1 LGRADVEVSVLTLGG
16 TPFGDMYEVV
26 PDEQAVATV
35 ERAYEVGVRS
45 FDTAPLY
52 GVGKSERR
60 LGLGIRSL
68 PRAELTICSKVGRVL
83 QDDDGTIPPT
93 FEYDEDAVLGSLT
106 ASRERID
113 VDRIDVVHVHDPD
126 RYIDAALDRA
136 FPTLRRLQAD
146 GLIGA
151 VSAGMNNTAPLCRF
165 IDEGAVDCVLLN
177 GRTSLLD
184 HSALDDLLPLALER
198 GVSVIAGGVFNSGV
212 LADPDA
218 DPRFV
223 NFRYQPPS
231 PEILEQVAR
240 IRAVCESRG
249 VGLRAAA
256 LQYPLLHSAVAAVV
270 VGCRSPE
277 EVAANAAG
285 LEVDIPVVLWKELDE
300 KGLVRAMRS

>member
-1 LGRADVEVSVLTLGG
+1 
-16 TPFGDMYEVV
+16 M
-26 PDEQAVATV
+26 
-35 ERAYEVGVRS
+35 GVRS

-68 PRAELTICSKVGRVL
+68 PRDELTICSKVGRIL
-83 QDDDGTIPPT
+83 QDDDGTVPPT
-93 FEYDEDAVLGSLT
+93 FEYDEKAVIASLEG
-106 ASRERID
+106 SRERIG

-126 RYIDAALDRA
+126 RHIEAALDTA

-146 GLIGA
+146 GVIGA

-165 IDEGAVDCVLLN
+165 IEAGAVDCVLLN

-184 HSALDDLLPLALER
+184 DSALDDLLPLALER

-223 NFRYQPPS
+223 NFWYQPPS
-231 PEILEQVAR
+231 PEVLERVAR
-240 IRAVCESRG
+240 IRTRCERHGVSLRG
-249 VGLRAAA
+249 WLR
-256 LQYPLLHSAVAAVV
+256 SSTR
-270 VGCRSPE
+270 CRTRRSPASWWD
-277 EVAANAAG
+277 AARPKKS
-285 LEVDIPVVLWKELDE
+285 LPTQPTS
-300 KGLVRAMRS
+300 RSTYRRRSGPTSPRTGSPAL

>member
-1 LGRADVEVSVLTLGG
+1 
-16 TPFGDMYEVV
+16 M
-26 PDEQAVATV
+26 
-35 ERAYEVGVRS
+35 GVRS

-68 PRAELTICSKVGRVL
+68 PRDELTICSKVGRIL
-83 QDDDGTIPPT
+83 QDDDGTVPPT
-93 FEYDEDAVLGSLT
+93 FGYDEKAVIASLEG
-106 ASRERID
+106 SRERIG

-126 RYIDAALDRA
+126 RHIEAALDTA

-146 GLIGA
+146 GVIGA
-151 VSAGMNNTAPLCRF
+151 VSAGMNNTGPLCRF
-165 IDEGAVDCVLLN
+165 IEAGAVDCVLLN

-184 HSALDDLLPLALER
+184 DSALDDLLPLALER

-223 NFRYQPPS
+223 NFWYQPPS
-231 PEILEQVAR
+231 PEVLERVAR
-240 IRAVCESRG
+240 IRTRCERHG
-249 VGLRAAA
+249 VSLRAAA
-256 LQYPLLHSAVAAVV
+256 LQYPLSHPAVAGVV

-277 EVAANAAG
+277 EVATNAAD
-285 LEVDIPVVLWKELDE
+285 LEVDVPEALWADLAED
-300 KGLVRAMRS
+300 GLARAMSPSA